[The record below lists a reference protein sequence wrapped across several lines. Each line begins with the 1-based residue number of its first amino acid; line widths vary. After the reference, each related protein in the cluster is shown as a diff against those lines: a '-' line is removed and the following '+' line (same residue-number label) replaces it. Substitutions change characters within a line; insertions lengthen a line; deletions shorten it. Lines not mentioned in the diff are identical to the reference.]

1 MGSMILPGDLAGRLG
16 RTNVLVVGDLMLDSY
31 YWGDVRRIS
40 PEAPVPVVKVKVNEK
55 TFRLG
60 GAGNV
65 AANISGLGCTAALI
79 GLIGDDTAS
88 GQLRELMSALNI
100 QDHCVVQTGRPT
112 TTKTRIM
119 ASKQQ
124 VVRLDEEDNS
134 DIDPLTADRILSAV
148 VNILPDVNAVIL
160 SDYGKGMFA
169 SLDFIQAMIHAC
181 KKEKVPVFIDP
192 KDRNWERYAGATC
205 VTPNTAELELATGA
219 SLKADSD
226 LIPTA
231 RDLRHRLSLDW
242 LLVTRGPRG
251 MALFGE
257 NASPVMIAAR
267 AREVFDV
274 SGAGDTVIA
283 TLAACAS
290 SGLAFAEAA
299 SVANT
304 AAGIVVGKLGTW
316 AVRWNE
322 LEDSL
327 INETQSRPASTLWKV
342 ADLQEAPSRLSRWR
356 QAGQR
361 IVFTNGC
368 FDLLHPG
375 HVSLLHQARHLG
387 DRLIVGLNTDASIKR
402 LKGEQRPILPGPDR
416 AAILS
421 ALEDVD
427 MVVFFDEDTP
437 LNLIDQLKPDIL
449 VKGADYRV
457 EDVVGREIVES
468 YGGQVRLVEILQG
481 HSTTAI
487 ARKLS
492 ANGNTTEEGVS
503 DGHQPGTA

>member
-1 MGSMILPGDLAGRLG
+1 
-16 RTNVLVVGDLMLDSY
+16 
-31 YWGDVRRIS
+31 
-40 PEAPVPVVKVKVNEK
+40 VVKVKVNEK
-55 TFRLG
+55 TYRLG

-65 AANISGLGCTAALI
+65 AANLTGLGCRAALI
-79 GLIGDDTAS
+79 GLIGKDTAAGRVKDLLAS
-88 GQLRELMSALNI
+88 FNI
-100 QDHCVVQTGRPT
+100 DDRCVADGDRPT

-124 VVRLDEEDNS
+124 VVRLDEEDGS
-134 DIDPLTADRILSAV
+134 GITTGTAHRLLSAATDM
-148 VNILPDVNAVIL
+148 IPRADAVIL

-169 SLDFIQAMIHAC
+169 SPEFIQQIIRAC
-181 KKEKVPVFIDP
+181 NEAGVPVFIDP
-192 KDRNWERYAGATC
+192 KGRDWSRYAGATC
-205 VTPNTAELELATGA
+205 ITPNTAELELATGSRVRA
-219 SLKADSD
+219 EGELVPVA
-226 LIPTA
+226 
-231 RDLRHRLSLDW
+231 LDFRRQLGVAW
-242 LLVTRGPRG
+242 LLVTRGPEG

-257 NASPVMIAAR
+257 DPSPVLIAAR

-283 TLAACAS
+283 TLAAGVAT
-290 SGLAFAEAA
+290 GLSFAQAA

-316 AVRWNE
+316 ALRWAE
-322 LEDSL
+322 LENAL
-327 INETQSRPASTLWKV
+327 MGEAEPKPASTLWKV
-342 ADLQEAPSRLSRWR
+342 AGLPEASDRLATWR

-387 DRLIVGLNTDASIKR
+387 DRLIVGLNTDASIQR
-402 LKGEQRPILPGPDR
+402 LKGAQRPILPGRDR

-427 MVVFFDEDTP
+427 MVVFFDDDTP
-437 LNLIDQLKPDIL
+437 LNLIAQLKPDIL
-449 VKGADYRV
+449 VKGADYRI
-457 EDVVGREIVES
+457 EDVVGKSVVEA
-468 YGGQVRLVEILQG
+468 YGGQVRLVEILEG

-492 ANGNTTEEGVS
+492 ANGNNSEPSVKE
-503 DGHQPGTA
+503 

>member
-1 MGSMILPGDLAGRLG
+1 MSVIPLIEDLAGRLG
-16 RTNVLVVGDLMLDSY
+16 RSRVLVVGDLMLDCY
-31 YWGDVRRIS
+31 YWGDVGRIS
-40 PEAPVPVVKVKVNEK
+40 PEAPVPVVKVNEK
-55 TFRLG
+55 TYRLG

-65 AANISGLGCTAALI
+65 AANLSGLGCGAAVI
-79 GLIGDDTAS
+79 GLIGQDAAA
-88 GQLRELMSALNI
+88 GRLRDLLTDFQIEE
-100 QDHCVVQTGRPT
+100 HCIADPGKPT

-124 VVRLDEEDNS
+124 VVRLDEEDGS
-134 DIDPLTADRILSAV
+134 DISQETADRIFSATV
-148 VNILPDVNAVIL
+148 KLIPHVQAVIL

-169 SLDFIQAMIHAC
+169 SIDFVQAIIQACNKA
-181 KKEKVPVFIDP
+181 EVPVFIDP
-192 KDRNWERYAGATC
+192 KGRDWNRYAGATC
-205 VTPNTAELELATGA
+205 ITPNTAELELAAGA
-219 SLKADSD
+219 PVGAEED
-226 LIPTA
+226 LIPVA
-231 RDLRHRLSLDW
+231 REIRKRLFLDW

-251 MALFGE
+251 MALFGDD
-257 NASPVMIAAR
+257 ASPTMIGAR

-283 TLAACAS
+283 TLAAGVGA
-290 SGLAFAEAA
+290 GFPIAEAA
-299 SVANT
+299 SVANM
-304 AAGIVVGKLGTW
+304 AAGIVVGKLGTER
-316 AVRWNE
+316 VRLSE
-322 LEDSL
+322 LEQAL
-327 INETQSRPASTLWKV
+327 TEETERKPASTLWKV
-342 ADLQEAPSRLSRWR
+342 ADIEEAASRLSWWR
-356 QAGQR
+356 QADQR

-387 DRLIVGLNTDASIKR
+387 DRLIVGLNTDASIQR

-437 LNLIDQLKPDIL
+437 LNLIDALKPDIL

-457 EDVVGREIVES
+457 EEVVGREVVES
-468 YGGQVRLVEILQG
+468 YGGRVCLVEILQG

-492 ANGNTTEEGVS
+492 GNN
-503 DGHQPGTA
+503 D

>member
-1 MGSMILPGDLAGRLG
+1 MSANPSYNHLAGQLARSK
-16 RTNVLVVGDLMLDSY
+16 VLVVGDLMLDCY

-65 AANISGLGCTAALI
+65 AANLSGLGCTAAVI
-79 GLIGDDTAS
+79 GLIGQDAAS
-88 GQLRELMSALNI
+88 IQLQDLLAAANI
-100 QDHCVVQTGRPT
+100 QDHCLVDSSRPT

-124 VVRLDEEDNS
+124 VVRLDEEDGNG
-134 DIDPLTADRILSAV
+134 IGEQTADRVLKAV
-148 VNILPDVNAVIL
+148 EAMLPVVDAVIL
-160 SDYGKGMFA
+160 SDYGKGMFD
-169 SLDFIQAMIHAC
+169 SIEFIQAIIQSCRKMN
-181 KKEKVPVFIDP
+181 VPVFIDP
-192 KDRNWERYAGATC
+192 KGRDWNRYAGATC
-205 VTPNTAELELATGA
+205 VTPNTAELELAVGTEVKGEG
-219 SLKADSD
+219 D
-226 LIPTA
+226 LIHA
-231 RDLRHRLSLDW
+231 AGDLRRRLGLDW
-242 LLVTRGPRG
+242 MLVTRGPKG
-251 MALFGE
+251 MALFGDD
-257 NASPVMIAAR
+257 ASPVMIAAR

-283 TLAACAS
+283 TLAACVAT
-290 SGLAFAEAA
+290 GLRFGEAA
-299 SVANT
+299 GVANT

-316 AVRWNE
+316 AVRWSE
-322 LEDSL
+322 LADAL
-327 INETQSRPASTLWKV
+327 INETEKKPASTLWKV
-342 ADLQEAPSRLSRWR
+342 ADVEDASSRLSRWR
-356 QAGQR
+356 QAEQR

-387 DRLIVGLNTDASIKR
+387 DRLIVGLNTDASIRR
-402 LKGEQRPILPGPDR
+402 LKGDQRPILPGHDR

-437 LNLIDQLKPDIL
+437 LNLIGQLKPDIL

-457 EDVVGREIVES
+457 ADVVGKSIVES
-468 YGGQVRLVEILQG
+468 YGGQVRLVDILEG

-492 ANGNTTEEGVS
+492 ANGNRKEEGVNN
-503 DGHQPGTA
+503 GHQPGPA